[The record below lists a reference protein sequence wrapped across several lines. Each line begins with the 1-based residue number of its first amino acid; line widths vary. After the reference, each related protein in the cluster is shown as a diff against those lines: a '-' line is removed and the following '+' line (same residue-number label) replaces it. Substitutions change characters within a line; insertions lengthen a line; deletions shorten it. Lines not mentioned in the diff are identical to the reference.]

1 VTITEQVPP
10 FGGGGP
16 AAAAEPTDPNGPLS
30 VSTVLVVNCPSIV
43 PPPVDPSGGGK
54 PHTHGRTP
62 TTPNTTLAIQ
72 PQIIFAGMTAQVT
85 GTGFTHNHK
94 VTLTWVL
101 PDGSKQPACQAPVK
115 ADKNGVFMIT
125 CLSQRHEQI
134 GQRTLTA
141 TDGTHTASAAAIVMN
156 GPMQPSGR
164 RTRNS
169 RLVVRN

>member
-1 VTITEQVPP
+1 MLT
-10 FGGGGP
+10 
-16 AAAAEPTDPNGPLS
+16 
-30 VSTVLVVNCPSIV
+30 VNCPSIV
-43 PPPVDPSGGGK
+43 PPPDHGK
-54 PHTHGRTP
+54 PHTQGRTP

-101 PDGSKQPACQAPVK
+101 PNGSKQPACQAPVTANK
-115 ADKNGVFMIT
+115 DGVFMFL
-125 CLSQRHEQI
+125 CLTQRHEQV
-134 GQRTLTA
+134 GERTLTA
-141 TDGTHTASAAAIVMN
+141 TDGTHTASTAAIVMN

-164 RTRNS
+164 RTPNS